1 MAEQESR
8 RRSAPGGAGEERQSG
23 GRHEHER
30 EERAGHRA
38 PPPAMLSTE
47 GWVTSGL
54 LLGAGALL
62 EPELLPGMVL
72 GAGIVLAAGYASEL
86 FGGLMRPI
94 VKGAVKAGYATAS
107 VMAEASERISDVV
120 AEARSERMTSHSEG

>member
-8 RRSAPGGAGEERQSG
+8 RRSTAGGAGEDRQTA
-23 GRHEHER
+23 RHEPEHEQR
-30 EERAGHRA
+30 GGHRE
-38 PPPAMLSTE
+38 PPPAMLSSG
-47 GWVTSGL
+47 GWVTSAL
-54 LLGAGALL
+54 LMGAGALL

-86 FGGLMRPI
+86 FGGMVRPI

-107 VMAEASERISDVV
+107 VMAEASEQLSDVV
-120 AEARSERMTSHSEG
+120 AEARSERASAHSEG

>member
-8 RRSAPGGAGEERQSG
+8 RRSTAGGSGEDRPS
-23 GRHEHER
+23 GRHEAEHEQRAVHR
-30 EERAGHRA
+30 E
-38 PPPAMLSTE
+38 PPPAMLTSG
-47 GWVTSGL
+47 GWVTSAL
-54 LLGAGALL
+54 LMGAGALL

-86 FGGLMRPI
+86 FGGMVRPV

-107 VMAEASERISDVV
+107 VVAEASEQISDVV
-120 AEARSERMTSHSEG
+120 AEARSERMSAHGGG